1 MEADLK
7 VISALKMAQLE
18 LYIETMGRPWWYGNY
33 AAKSS
38 VEASKVQ
45 LNAMREVAKLT
56 TQ

>member
-56 TQ
+56 T